1 MNPKDV
7 AEIRHRLHGVGL
19 RATIA
24 RISLLY
30 ILEHSNAP
38 MALSDLFKQVQL
50 TVNDRSTIARV
61 LRDLEGF
68 GFCLRIENV
77 DGVRYTASERQP
89 LKSEDTNVSVP
100 SEIG

>member
-1 MNPKDV
+1 MTPNDV
-7 AEIRHRLHGVGL
+7 AEIRNRLHGVGL
-19 RATIA
+19 RTTIA

-38 MALSDLFKQVQL
+38 MSIGDLFEQAQP
-50 TVNDRSTIARV
+50 TVNDRYTIARV

-68 GFCLRIENV
+68 GFCLRTENV

-89 LKSEDTNVSVP
+89 LKSEDTNISVP
-100 SEIG
+100 SEMG